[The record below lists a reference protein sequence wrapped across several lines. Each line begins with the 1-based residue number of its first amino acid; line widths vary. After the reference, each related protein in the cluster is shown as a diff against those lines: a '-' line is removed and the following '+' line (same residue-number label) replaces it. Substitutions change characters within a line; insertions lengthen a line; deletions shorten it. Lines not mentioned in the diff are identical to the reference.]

1 MHKAL
6 SAALVTIGILTGVTS
21 WHAARAMVVGAQ
33 MPAVARSGAATPTPV
48 AMICGR
54 NGCAPVHVARVW
66 HQPRGFAQRA
76 APLNMPHANPPP
88 PPNTAASK

>member
-1 MHKAL
+1 MHKAP
-6 SAALVTIGILTGVTS
+6 SAALVTIAILTGAMP
-21 WHAARAMVVGAQ
+21 WNAARAMILGAQ
-33 MPAVARSGAATPTPV
+33 MPVIARPAAAKPV

-76 APLNMPHANPPP
+76 APLNMPSLNPPP
-88 PPNTAASK
+88 PQNTAASK